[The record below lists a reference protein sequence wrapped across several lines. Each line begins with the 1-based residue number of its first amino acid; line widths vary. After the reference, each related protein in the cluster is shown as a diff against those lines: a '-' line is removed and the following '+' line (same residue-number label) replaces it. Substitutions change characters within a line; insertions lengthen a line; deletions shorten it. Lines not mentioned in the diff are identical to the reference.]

1 MAYDAVRAGSLQMG
15 LLVVAPVHTDRQA
28 AGRSGHLDVVGG
40 VADHHRHRRIDPDL
54 GHGHLQQM
62 GMRLAGPVV
71 SRLEIME
78 ARRQA
83 VALQHSE
90 EAAPVLA
97 GGDTEEDLG
106 VDQGI
111 EHLEGAGKQRL
122 VMLRSGLQGEEGG
135 AVVLDEMERARS
147 EEHKSAL
154 QSLMRISYAVFCLKK
169 KNNKKYL

>member
-1 MAYDAVRAGSLQMG
+1 
-15 LLVVAPVHTDRQA
+15 
-28 AGRSGHLDVVGG
+28 
-40 VADHHRHRRIDPDL
+40 
-54 GHGHLQQM
+54 M
-62 GMRLAGPVV
+62 GMRRAGPVV

-135 AVVLDEMERARS
+135 AVVLDEMERARALGLRQQAGNGRS
-147 EEHKSAL
+147 EEHTSAL
-154 QSLMRISYAVFCLKK
+154 QSLMRISYAVFCLKNK
-169 KNNKKYL
+169 QPKATHNSRDTPLNN

>member
-1 MAYDAVRAGSLQMG
+1 
-15 LLVVAPVHTDRQA
+15 
-28 AGRSGHLDVVGG
+28 
-40 VADHHRHRRIDPDL
+40 
-54 GHGHLQQM
+54 M

-122 VMLRSGLQGEEGG
+122 VMLRRGLQGEEGG
-135 AVVLDEMERARS
+135 AVVLDIGRASCRERVCQYVS
-147 EEHKSAL
+147 
-154 QSLMRISYAVFCLKK
+154 IPVVAV
-169 KNNKKYL
+169 

>member
-1 MAYDAVRAGSLQMG
+1 MFELLLICVSCVSVFFFKQKTAYEMRISDWS
-15 LLVVAPVHTDRQA
+15 
-28 AGRSGHLDVVGG
+28 SDVCS
-40 VADHHRHRRIDPDL
+40 ADFL

-71 SRLEIME
+71 SLLEIRE

-135 AVVLDEMERARS
+135 AVVLDEMERAR
-147 EEHKSAL
+147 AL
-154 QSLMRISYAVFCLKK
+154 GLRQQAGNGDVQLEADGRADGRE
-169 KNNKKYL
+169 NGRAHD

>member
-1 MAYDAVRAGSLQMG
+1 
-15 LLVVAPVHTDRQA
+15 
-28 AGRSGHLDVVGG
+28 
-40 VADHHRHRRIDPDL
+40 
-54 GHGHLQQM
+54 M
-62 GMRLAGPVV
+62 GMRRAGPVV

-122 VMLRSGLQGEEGG
+122 VMLRSGLQGEAGG
-135 AVVLDEMERARS
+135 AVVLDDMERARALGLRPQAGNGDVQLAAAGRAVGRGTIS
-147 EEHKSAL
+147 TASWREDVSLSAYSAGVGGALKS
-154 QSLMRISYAVFCLKK
+154 
-169 KNNKKYL
+169 NN

>member
-90 EAAPVLA
+90 EAAPALA
-97 GGDTEEDLG
+97 GGDTEIGRESGREG
-106 VDQGI
+106 VCEYVWI
-111 EHLEGAGKQRL
+111 
-122 VMLRSGLQGEEGG
+122 S
-135 AVVLDEMERARS
+135 VVAITLNKTQKKS
-147 EEHKSAL
+147 EK
-154 QSLMRISYAVFCLKK
+154 
-169 KNNKKYL
+169 